1 MNSEQ
6 KLVTKWRNL
15 PPEKQQEVMDFIEF
29 MELKALQ
36 TNVNPENQIIFQKT
50 KPKSN
55 LGQRLKAIRE
65 EVVASG
71 VHLLNEAEI
80 EQERRERQGGY
91 YGD

>member
-1 MNSEQ
+1 MNTEQ

-15 PPEKQQEVMDFIEF
+15 PPDKQQEVIDFIEF
-29 MELKALQ
+29 MEFQALQ
-36 TNVNPENQIIFQKT
+36 KKSHLENQVIPQKN
-50 KPKSN
+50 KSKSD

-80 EQERRERQGGY
+80 EQEKRERQSGY